1 MPAGFSG
8 RHALLAAAAASFVVV
23 FVTFLLY
30 ERPGLGIAHFFYLS
44 IAMTAVVTGPRI
56 GALAGVAATL
66 LYVAAVVLNPT
77 IPSTDVL
84 TASTVIRCVTFVSI
98 GCLIGYFAR
107 RSRMM
112 VEELRILAER
122 DVLTGLPNTRAFEAA
137 ITKRL
142 EAGRPF
148 ALLLA
153 DMDALKELNHESGP
167 SAGNE
172 ALCRVAD
179 RLSKSLAPEDQVAR
193 VGSDEF
199 AVLASCQTLDEAS
212 ELSARLEWILSSQGT
227 KATFG
232 WAVHPQEGENA
243 LAVYRAASERLY
255 ARKVM
260 RGYVRGQGPGA
271 SQKVSVLAPRA
282 G

>member
-1 MPAGFSG
+1 MPAAPTARQLLLVFST
-8 RHALLAAAAASFVVV
+8 ASFLVV
-23 FVTFLLY
+23 FLAFILY
-30 ERPGLGIAHFFYLS
+30 EQPGLGLAHFFYLS
-44 IAMTAVVTGPRI
+44 IALTAMATGPRV
-56 GALAGVAATL
+56 GALAGLAGTA
-66 LYVAAVVLNPT
+66 LYVSGILVNKD

-84 TASTVIRCVTFVSI
+84 TGSTAIRFVTFVSI
-98 GCLIGYFAR
+98 GALIGMFA
-107 RSRMM
+107 SRNRAM
-112 VEELRILAER
+112 VDELRILAER

-148 ALLLA
+148 GLLLA
-153 DMDALKELNHESGP
+153 DMDALKELNQEAGP

-172 ALCRVAD
+172 ALRQVAD
-179 RLSKSLAPEDQVAR
+179 RLSRSLAGEDQIAR

-199 AVLASCQTLDEAS
+199 AVLASTATLDEAA
-212 ELSARLEWILSSQGT
+212 ELSARLEWVLSSQGT

-243 LAVYRAASERLY
+243 LALYRAASERLY

-260 RGYVRGQGPGA
+260 RGYLRP
-271 SQKVSVLAPRA
+271 APVPA
-282 G
+282 PAKPHAV

>member
-1 MPAGFSG
+1 MPAATSA
-8 RHALLAAAAASFVVV
+8 RQLLLACSVASFPLV
-23 FVTFLLY
+23 FGAFLLY

-44 IAMTAVVTGPRI
+44 IAMTAMATGARI
-56 GALAGVAATL
+56 GAAAGLAALA
-66 LYVAAVVLNPT
+66 LYVSGVLLNSS
-77 IPSTDVL
+77 IPSTEVL
-84 TASTVIRCVTFVSI
+84 TGSTMIRLITFVSI
-98 GCLIGYFAR
+98 GALIGMFAKR
-107 RSRMM
+107 NRVML
-112 VEELRILAER
+112 EQFRILAER

-142 EAGRPF
+142 ETGRPF

-153 DMDALKELNHESGP
+153 DMDALKELNQEAGP

-172 ALCRVAD
+172 ALRQVAD
-179 RLSKSLAPEDQVAR
+179 RLERSLGDEDQIAR

-199 AVLASCQTLDEAS
+199 AVLASAGTLDEAS
-212 ELSARLEWILSSQGT
+212 ELSGRLEWILSSQGT

-243 LAVYRAASERLY
+243 LALYRAASERLY

-260 RGYVRGQGPGA
+260 RGYLRPSVRAAGGQQA
-271 SQKVSVLAPRA
+271 V
-282 G
+282 

>member
-1 MPAGFSG
+1 MPAAITG
-8 RHALLAAAAASFVVV
+8 RQLLLAASGASYALVVLA
-23 FVTFLLY
+23 FLLW

-44 IAMTAVVTGPRI
+44 IATTAIATGPWV
-56 GALAGVAATL
+56 GALAGLTATA
-66 LYVAAVVLNPT
+66 LYVSAVYANPLV
-77 IPSTDVL
+77 PSTEVL
-84 TASTVIRCVTFVSI
+84 TASTAIRGVTFVSI
-98 GCLIGYFAR
+98 GFVIGWFAGR
-107 RSRMM
+107 NRVMLQD
-112 VEELRILAER
+112 LRILAER

-142 EAGRPF
+142 ESGRPF

-153 DMDALKELNHESGP
+153 DMDALKDINHEAGP

-179 RLSKSLAPEDQVAR
+179 RLSKSLSAADEVAR

-199 AVLASCQTLDEAS
+199 AVLASCQTLDEAA

-260 RGYVRGQGPGA
+260 RGYLRGQAP
-271 SQKVSVLAPRA
+271 SDSPKVSRLSATM
-282 G
+282 